1 MEGAMIIEWL
11 TIDGVDYTAVEVAVA
26 ELVHTDVF
34 GADAD
39 EQHTTATHVGF
50 ADLGGGEMR
59 QLYGTRQPSGTIAWE
74 AA

>member
-1 MEGAMIIEWL
+1 MILEWL
-11 TIDGVDYTAVEVAVA
+11 TIDGTEYHDVEVAVA
-26 ELVHTDVF
+26 ELVHTEVF

-50 ADLGGGEMR
+50 AKISEDDIRLM
-59 QLYGTRQPSGTIAWE
+59 YGTRQPSGTIAWE

>member
-1 MEGAMIIEWL
+1 MIIDWL
-11 TIDGVDYTAVEVAVA
+11 TIDGVDYADVEVAVY
-26 ELVHTDVF
+26 ELVPTEVF
-34 GADAD
+34 GQDAD

-59 QLYGTRQPSGTIAWE
+59 QIYGTMQPSGTIAWE

>member
-1 MEGAMIIEWL
+1 MILEWL
-11 TIDGVDYTAVEVAVA
+11 TIDGIEYHDVEVAVA
-26 ELVHTDVF
+26 ELVPTEVF

-59 QLYGTRQPSGTIAWE
+59 LLTGTIQPSGTIAWE

>member
-1 MEGAMIIEWL
+1 MILDWL
-11 TIDGVDYTAVEVAVA
+11 TIDGTEYCDVEVAVY
-26 ELVHTDVF
+26 ELVPTEVF
-34 GADAD
+34 GQDAD

-59 QLYGTRQPSGTIAWE
+59 QIYGTMQPSGTIAWD

>member
-1 MEGAMIIEWL
+1 MILEWL
-11 TIDGVDYTAVEVAVA
+11 TIDGTEYHDVEVAVA
-26 ELVHTDVF
+26 ELVHTEVF

-59 QLYGTRQPSGTIAWE
+59 LLTGTIQPSGTIAWE

>member
-1 MEGAMIIEWL
+1 MILEWL
-11 TIDGVDYTAVEVAVA
+11 TIDGTEYHDVEVAVA
-26 ELVHTDVF
+26 ELVLTEVF

-50 ADLGGGEMR
+50 AKLAEDDIRL
-59 QLYGTRQPSGTIAWE
+59 LSGTMQPSGEIAWE